1 MSIKTTKKEVT
12 LEISESDAYAL
23 FEMCLF
29 IKKCESSPNLCI
41 SNLIKASEDSWKSI
55 LCLAEEI
62 DGLN

>member
-12 LEISESDAYAL
+12 LEISENDAYAL

-29 IKKCESSPNLCI
+29 IKECESSPNLCI
-41 SNLIKASEDSWKSI
+41 SNLIKARKDSWKSI

-62 DGLN
+62 DRLN